1 MGGFSSWCRI
11 PGQFSA
17 SQWWKQSTK
26 LWLMGISQ
34 WIQVKGA
41 AEAIAFI
48 TERSKPLAFYVFTTD
63 KTIAQL
69 MVSEVSAGGI
79 VVNDTCLQVC
89 ERSQLIQPFLYSS
102 QLNLPRPLSIF
113 NPPCGGITSWIYN
126 HNQNKFHLTNKLD
139 LKNSQETAAH
149 SLWCLL
155 NMLLNSLDFSLS
167 PTVCGSRSAF
177 WRSGWEWNWCLPWQI
192 FLRHIQQPQGS
203 SVQARSWRC
212 ICKVPS
218 THQTQTEDHQELAH
232 WRLLGCH
239 SSPSWL
245 EAVSNEIKGDVRLLF
260 CCKKMQAA
268 GKHPTPTVN
277 KLLCWVSSERTIKSQ
292 KEFFVTQ
299 MLA

>member
-1 MGGFSSWCRI
+1 MGGFSLWCRI

-26 LWLMGISQ
+26 SCLMGISQ

-89 ERSQLIQPFLYSS
+89 EWIQLIQPFLYSS
-102 QLNLPRPLSIF
+102 QLNLPRPPSIF
-113 NPPCGGITSWIYN
+113 NPPCGGIISSIYN
-126 HNQNKFHLTNKLD
+126 HNQNKFHLTNKLH

-167 PTVCGSRSAF
+167 HSLWFQVCLLE
-177 WRSGWEWNWCLPWQI
+177 EWVRVELVLTMAN
-192 FLRHIQQPQGS
+192 F
-203 SVQARSWRC
+203 
-212 ICKVPS
+212 PS
-218 THQTQTEDHQELAH
+218 THSATTRQFCTGKKLGTYMQGTLHTPNTNRRSSRACSLATSWVPLFSFLVGGSKSWDQRRRH
-232 WRLLGCH
+232 ATLLLQKNA
-239 SSPSWL
+239 SSRQVP
-245 EAVSNEIKGDVRLLF
+245 N
-260 CCKKMQAA
+260 
-268 GKHPTPTVN
+268 TN
-277 KLLCWVSSERTIKSQ
+277 
-292 KEFFVTQ
+292 
-299 MLA
+299 